1 MKRFLLF
8 TASLCLM
15 AVSCN
20 KPEGG
25 DDNGGSDGVMPEV
38 TIAVT
43 DNADNQATVTAQLTA
58 GQFYGAKI
66 ITGVRISDITID
78 YSKEIA
84 LIQYVEANGK
94 DISELPYTEQL
105 TDLIY
110 HQEYMCAVIV
120 YDETGRACDS
130 AFDTF
135 LAEGNPDGIA
145 EDSSAGSLDDNNP
158 ML

>member
-84 LIQYVEANGK
+84 LIQYV
-94 DISELPYTEQL
+94 

-135 LAEGNPDGIA
+135 IAEGEPDGIA
-145 EDSSAGSLDDNNP
+145 NDSSAGNLEDNNP

>member
-8 TASLCLM
+8 TASLFLM
-15 AVSCN
+15 TVSCN

-25 DDNGGSDGVMPEV
+25 DDNGGSGVMPEV
-38 TIAVT
+38 TISVT

-58 GQFYGAKI
+58 GEFHGAKI
-66 ITGVRISDITID
+66 VTGVRISDVSID
-78 YSKEIA
+78 YTKEIA

-94 DISELPYTEQL
+94 DISEMPYTEQL